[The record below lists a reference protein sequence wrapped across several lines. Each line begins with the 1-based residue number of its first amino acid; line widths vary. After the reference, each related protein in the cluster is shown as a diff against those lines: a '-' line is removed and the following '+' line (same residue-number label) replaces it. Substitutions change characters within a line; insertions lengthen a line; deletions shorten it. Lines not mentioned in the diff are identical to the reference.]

1 MYQFKELTC
10 YSSYQ
15 FKPDPQSLEFDFNS
29 PHSVPVNTLRGV
41 PDLRF
46 DLLLPLICSYQFDFA
61 FAQCRERTIPAIT
74 YLASPRLSPSITAPR
89 LSHSQSLALASP
101 PLISPS
107 ESYQIT
113 TVQRVSRLDL
123 LSAQNSLNL
132 VFAQNSFDQ
141 HGAFSQL
148 RSAAKA
154 CKGTSKIL

>member
-1 MYQFKELTC
+1 MKITKAPHSTGKVKNLEPVLRSTRTSAQIRSYQLPVKASAVNRVYQFKELTC
-10 YSSYQ
+10 YRSYQ

-101 PLISPS
+101 PLSPPL
-107 ESYQIT
+107 I
-113 TVQRVSRLDL
+113 LPHL
-123 LSAQNSLNL
+123 L
-132 VFAQNSFDQ
+132 
-141 HGAFSQL
+141 
-148 RSAAKA
+148 
-154 CKGTSKIL
+154 